1 MEKKEK
7 YLSPESEE
15 IRIVPEGCIAMSGEN
30 EGDGGDMG

>member
-7 YLSPESEE
+7 YVSPESEE
-15 IRIVPEGCIAMSGEN
+15 IRIMMEGCIAMSGED